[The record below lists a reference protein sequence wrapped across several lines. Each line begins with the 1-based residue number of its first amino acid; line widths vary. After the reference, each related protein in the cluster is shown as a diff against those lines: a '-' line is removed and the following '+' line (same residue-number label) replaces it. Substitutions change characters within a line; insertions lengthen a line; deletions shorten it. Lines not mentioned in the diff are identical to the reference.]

1 MLTDA
6 LPPKIGLSLSSA
18 RMLGLSLG
26 SCSLCLRMYA
36 QIFLVTSVR
45 GRGWLPTTAASASSG
60 CMGFMKPP
68 ALPPVFALLLGIDAP
83 PLMGEKWTDLN
94 PWPPGPPQTLCKSP
108 ALG

>member
-1 MLTDA
+1 MLTDD

-18 RMLGLSLG
+18 RMLRLSLG
-26 SCSLCLRMYA
+26 SCRLCLRMYS

-83 PLMGEKWTDLN
+83 PLIV
-94 PWPPGPPQTLCKSP
+94 KSAP
-108 ALG
+108 IRIRDDHRSRMYVCYYCS